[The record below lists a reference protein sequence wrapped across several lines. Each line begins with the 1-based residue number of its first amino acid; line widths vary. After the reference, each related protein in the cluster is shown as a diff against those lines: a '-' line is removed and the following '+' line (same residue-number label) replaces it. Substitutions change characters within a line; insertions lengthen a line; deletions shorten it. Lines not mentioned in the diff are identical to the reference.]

1 MDTEAQHTERDR
13 SSGEEERSRS
23 ARVSGRNAET
33 PRAKP
38 ETGAASGA
46 GSEAGPGSGQGS
58 GQGSGPG
65 SGPGSGAGSEAAPE
79 PEAVPG
85 EEKSAPERALTWRR
99 TGLIGVACMT
109 FLLLFSHFVL
119 QPFLVPS
126 SSMEP
131 TLQVGDRILVNKLA
145 YRFGSE
151 PRRGDVIVFDGT
163 GSFVEEQPAGNP
175 VTGAL
180 HAAAAAL
187 GLAEPD
193 ETDFVKRVVGT
204 GGDRV
209 VCCDKDGRISVN
221 GMPVKETYVMLGDQP
236 SRVPFDI
243 VVPDGTLW
251 VMGDHRSQ
259 SSDSRDHLG
268 QPGGGMVPVDKVIGR
283 ADWIGWPF
291 GRWSTVAGTNAFAAV
306 PQWTAS
312 GHGTGAGASGNG
324 GQGTGTGAGGS
335 GTGGHGAGHPGT
347 DGQGHG

>member
-23 ARVSGRNAET
+23 ARVSGT
-33 PRAKP
+33 D
-38 ETGAASGA
+38 AASGA
-46 GSEAGPGSGQGS
+46 SRTGLSGAREGRASGSPEGGASESPEDEVSERPEGGVSGAPS
-58 GQGSGPG
+58 GG
-65 SGPGSGAGSEAAPE
+65 GSGAPDEEAGE
-79 PEAVPG
+79 P
-85 EEKSAPERALTWRR
+85 SAFLTWRR
-99 TGLIGVACMT
+99 TGVIGLACVV

-131 TLQVGDRILVNKLA
+131 TFQIGDRILVNKLA

-151 PRRGDVIVFDGT
+151 PRRGDVVVFDGT
-163 GSFVEEQPAGNP
+163 GSFVQEEPSGNP
-175 VTGAL
+175 VTGLL
-180 HAAAAAL
+180 HDAAAAL

-193 ETDFVKRVVGT
+193 GTDFVKRVIGT

-209 VCCDKDGRISVN
+209 VCCDKDGRITVN
-221 GMPVKETYVMLGDQP
+221 GVPVREQYVMLGDQP
-236 SRVPFDI
+236 SSVPFDI

-268 QPGGGMVPVDKVIGR
+268 QPGGGVVPVEEVVGR

-291 GRWSTVAGTNAFAAV
+291 ARWSTVPETDAFAAV
-306 PQWTAS
+306 PQWTGGGHAAGRGR
-312 GHGTGAGASGNG
+312 GHG
-324 GQGTGTGAGGS
+324 
-335 GTGGHGAGHPGT
+335 
-347 DGQGHG
+347 

>member
-23 ARVSGRNAET
+23 ARVSGHT
-33 PRAKP
+33 KP
-38 ETGAASGA
+38 DGVSGDTE
-46 GSEAGPGSGQGS
+46 SEGEA
-58 GQGSGPG
+58 
-65 SGPGSGAGSEAAPE
+65 AAPE
-79 PEAVPG
+79 
-85 EEKSAPERALTWRR
+85 RTLTWRR
-99 TGLIGVACMT
+99 TGLLGVACMV

-175 VTGAL
+175 ITGAL

-209 VCCDKDGRISVN
+209 VCCDKNGRISVN
-221 GMPVKETYVMLGDQP
+221 GVPVKETYVMLGDQP

-291 GRWSTVAGTNAFAAV
+291 GRWSTVADTDAFDAV
-306 PQWTAS
+306 PEWTAS
-312 GHGTGAGASGNG
+312 GHGVGPA
-324 GQGTGTGAGGS
+324 GS
-335 GTGGHGAGHPGT
+335 GSGHGVGSAGPGS
-347 DGQGHG
+347 GHGVGPVSSGSGHAHG